1 MQTLHIDG
9 TTYKLKFDK
18 CPIAWAKL
26 ARKPYKPAKPKD
38 LRKFPKRSDLSTLD
52 YIRAFEQI
60 NSLVRVDY
68 DNASATESA
77 QYDPT
82 MPLREVFENDAD

>member
-1 MQTLHIDG
+1 MQNLTIDG
-9 TTYKLKFDK
+9 TAYKLKFDRD
-18 CPIAWAKL
+18 ILAFAKL
-26 ARKPYKPAKPKD
+26 ARKPYKPAKFKD

-60 NSLVRVDY
+60 NSLIRVEY
-68 DNASATESA
+68 DNASATGTA

-82 MPLREVFENDAD
+82 MPLMEVLENDAN

>member
-9 TTYKLKFDK
+9 TTYKLKFDRD
-18 CPIAWAKL
+18 ILAFAKL
-26 ARKPYKPAKPKD
+26 ARKPFKPTKFKD

-68 DNASATESA
+68 DNASATETA
-77 QYDPT
+77 QYNPT
-82 MPLREVFENDAD
+82 VPLMEVLDDAE

>member
-1 MQTLHIDG
+1 MQNLTIDG
-9 TTYKLKFDK
+9 TTYKLKFDRD
-18 CPIAWAKL
+18 ILAFAKL

-52 YIRAFEQI
+52 YIRAFEQL

-68 DNASATESA
+68 DNASATETA
-77 QYDPT
+77 QYDIEL
-82 MPLREVFENDAD
+82 PLMEILENDAN

>member
-9 TTYKLKFDK
+9 TTYKLNFDRD
-18 CPIAWAKL
+18 ILAFAKL

-38 LRKFPKRSDLSTLD
+38 LRQFPKRSDLSTLA
-52 YIRAFEQI
+52 YIRAFEKI
-60 NSLVRVDY
+60 NRLVRGDY
-68 DNASATESA
+68 DNASATGTA

-82 MPLREVFENDAD
+82 MPLMELLNDAE

>member
-26 ARKPYKPAKPKD
+26 ARKAYRPAKPKD
-38 LRKFPKRSDLSTLD
+38 LRKFPKRVDLSTAD
-52 YIRAFEQI
+52 YIRQFDGLNMLQ
-60 NSLVRVDY
+60 SVQY
-68 DNASATESA
+68 DNLNSESTA
-77 QYDPT
+77 CYDMT
-82 MPLREVFENDAD
+82 LPLVEVFND

>member
-9 TTYKLKFDK
+9 TAYKLKFDK

-38 LRKFPKRSDLSTLD
+38 LRQFPKRSDLSTLD

-60 NSLVRVDY
+60 NGLVCVDY
-68 DNASATESA
+68 DNASTTGTA
-77 QYDPT
+77 QYDIDL
-82 MPLREVFENDAD
+82 PLMEILENE

>member
-1 MQTLHIDG
+1 MQTLIIDN

-38 LRKFPKRSDLSTLD
+38 LRKFPKRADLSTAD
-52 YIRAFEQI
+52 YIKQFDGLNMLQTVQYNNL
-60 NSLVRVDY
+60 NS
-68 DNASATESA
+68 ESTA
-77 QYDPT
+77 QYDMT
-82 MPLREVFENDAD
+82 LPLVEVLS